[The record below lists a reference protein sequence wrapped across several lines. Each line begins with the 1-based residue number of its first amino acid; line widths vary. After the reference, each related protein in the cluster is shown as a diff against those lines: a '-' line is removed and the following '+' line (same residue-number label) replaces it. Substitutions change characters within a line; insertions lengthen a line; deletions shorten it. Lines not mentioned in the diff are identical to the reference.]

1 MTLLL
6 LLWYR
11 CVFCMSVFFLSGFA
25 LSRSTLHMRLRLL
38 LHDQIPRYRRLY
50 HFVGIRDWWSAIIV
64 DTLFGGQLI
73 HSYIKDINTSLTYH
87 FWLSGYP
94 ASSFIF
100 DEVVASVEFSSNVC
114 CDIFTICS
122 WQKGDRPDNGNVEP
136 CSIQTKKKSGGMC
149 PAVPRCGKPCF
160 MCGVP
165 CNRPLGTLYPLTS
178 H

>member
-1 MTLLL
+1 MIHLPCCFCIVWLFKL
-6 LLWYR
+6 MPRWHCCCCYDIV
-11 CVFCMSVFFLSGFA
+11 VFSVWVFFFLSGFA

-94 ASSFIF
+94 ASSSYF
-100 DEVVASVEFSSNVC
+100 FSFVPGSWVIRC
-114 CDIFTICS
+114 WWAISCHQVGDGFTRRVLQI
-122 WQKGDRPDNGNVEP
+122 
-136 CSIQTKKKSGGMC
+136 
-149 PAVPRCGKPCF
+149 
-160 MCGVP
+160 
-165 CNRPLGTLYPLTS
+165 
-178 H
+178 